1 MSQNPDS
8 SLDETLIAR
17 YLGEHPNFFERH
29 ADVLRDLRLQHPS
42 GLAVS
47 LIEKQV
53 SALRERNTELR
64 HRLNQLLENARQ
76 NDRLFERSKRL
87 VLALLECQELGD
99 LVDALYYSFDKEF
112 GIPFSRLIL
121 FRDSDEQGNLR
132 CVREDNARLYLGRH
146 LRSSRA
152 VAGGLNREEIAFL
165 FQEDQNRVGSAAM
178 VPLYYNQLMG
188 VLAVGHEDPKHYQ
201 AGMGTLF
208 LTHIAEVLNRLLW
221 RHLCE

>member
-1 MSQNPDS
+1 MSQNPDTL
-8 SLDETLIAR
+8 LDEILIAQ
-17 YLGEHPNFFERH
+17 YLAEHPNFFERH
-29 ADVLRDLRLQHPS
+29 AEVLRDLRLQHPS
-42 GLAVS
+42 GRAVS

-121 FRDSDEQGNLR
+121 FRDSDKQGNLR

-165 FQEDQNRVGSAAM
+165 FQEDQNKVGSAAM
-178 VPLYYNQLMG
+178 VPLHYNQLLG

-221 RHLCE
+221 QHLCE

>member
-1 MSQNPDS
+1 MSQNPDVL
-8 SLDETLIAR
+8 LDEALIAR
-17 YLGEHPNFFERH
+17 YLEAHPGFFERH

-42 GLAVS
+42 GRAVS
-47 LIEKQV
+47 LIERQV

-64 HRLNQLLENARQ
+64 HRLNQLLDNARQ

-121 FRDSDEQGNLR
+121 FRDTEEQGNLY
-132 CVREDNARLYLGRH
+132 CVREENARLHLGRH
-146 LRSSRA
+146 LKTSRA
-152 VAGGLNREEIAFL
+152 VGGGLNREEIAFL
-165 FQEDQNRVGSAAM
+165 FQQDQHRVGSAAM
-178 VPLYYNQLMG
+178 VPLYYNQLLG

-208 LTHIAEVLNRLLW
+208 LTHIGEVLNRLLG

>member
-1 MSQNPDS
+1 MSQNIDAFP
-8 SLDETLIAR
+8 DETSIAQ
-17 YLGEHPNFFERH
+17 YLADHPNFFDRH
-29 ADVLRDLRLQHPS
+29 PEVLRDLRLQHPS
-42 GLAVS
+42 GRAVS

-64 HRLNQLLENARQ
+64 HRLNHLLDNARQ

-87 VLALLECQELGD
+87 VLSLLECQELGD

-112 GIPFSRLIL
+112 SLPFARLIL
-121 FRDSDEQGNLR
+121 FRDATELGNLR
-132 CVREDNARLYLGRH
+132 CVREEDARLYLGRH
-146 LRSSRA
+146 LKSSRA

-165 FQEDQNRVGSAAM
+165 FQQDQHRVGSAAM
-178 VPLYYNQLMG
+178 VPLYYNQLLG

-221 RHLCE
+221 RHMTS